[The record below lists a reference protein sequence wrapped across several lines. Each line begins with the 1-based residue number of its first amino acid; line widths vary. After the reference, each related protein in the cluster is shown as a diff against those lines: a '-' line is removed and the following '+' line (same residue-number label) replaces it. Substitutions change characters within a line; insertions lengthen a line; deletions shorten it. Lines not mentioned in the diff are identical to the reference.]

1 MIVASN
7 TSPIVNLAVIGWLEL
22 LQKLYGKV
30 FIPQSVEHEI
40 AVIGAGQPGAM
51 EIQTLE
57 WVESREVMD
66 RVLVTVLQA
75 ELDAGEAEA
84 IALAIQLEAD
94 LLLMDERRGRE
105 VSYRFGLQFIGL
117 LGVLVEAKHKSYIP
131 KVKPLLDDLIAKA
144 GFWVEHRLYDQV
156 LRSVGE

>member
-57 WVESREVMD
+57 WIESREVMD
-66 RVLVTVLQA
+66 RVLVTALQA

-105 VSYRFGLQFIGL
+105 VSYRFGLQFTGL
-117 LGVLVEAKHKSYIP
+117 LGVLVEAKHKRYIS
-131 KVKPLLDDLIAKA
+131 KVKPLLDDLIAEA
-144 GFWVEHRLYDQV
+144 GFWVGNRLYDQV

>member
-7 TSPIVNLAVIGWLEL
+7 TSPIIKLAVIGWLEL

-40 AVIGAGQPGAM
+40 TVIGAGQPGAM

-57 WVESREVMD
+57 WIESREVMD
-66 RVLVTVLQA
+66 RVLVTALQA

-105 VSYRFGLQFIGL
+105 VSYRFGLQFTGL
-117 LGVLVEAKHKSYIP
+117 LGVLVEAKHKRYIS
-131 KVKPLLDDLIAKA
+131 KVKPLLDDLIAEA
-144 GFWVEHRLYDQV
+144 GFWVGHRLYDQV
-156 LRSVGE
+156 LRFVGE